1 MSNTGVNIHVIEC
14 PACLHEFYVGL
25 PSEDSV
31 EQTECVE
38 CPAIIERE
46 YSFEE
51 TEEQIEVEID
61 IREVEQD
68 E

>member
-1 MSNTGVNIHVIEC
+1 MSETALNIHKIMC
-14 PACLHEFYVGL
+14 PSCEHEFYVSL

-38 CPAIIERE
+38 CSTLIERT
-46 YSFEE
+46 YSFNE